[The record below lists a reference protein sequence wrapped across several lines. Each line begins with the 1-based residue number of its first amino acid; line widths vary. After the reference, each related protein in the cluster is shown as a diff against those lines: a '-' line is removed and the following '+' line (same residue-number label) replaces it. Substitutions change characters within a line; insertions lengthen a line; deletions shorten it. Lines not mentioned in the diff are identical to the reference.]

1 MKAMI
6 NFCNSQPCNIEKFQ
20 FMKNSLLLGSFFFCV
35 LIGQSQVIQRP
46 SGQPGK
52 VELKTPKILPLPAP
66 PAKVA
71 FEAIINRRLSGA
83 TSGVQFQSVSYN
95 DGNGFSL
102 ASNEFVVPDNG
113 LYFLSVNLN
122 WNGFGCTWGAG
133 AEATVMIMKND
144 REVVQS
150 FSSMAPSGGEGGTF
164 NTALSFSKK
173 FLAGDRLSV
182 HIVATQC
189 DNGGGG
195 GTAAVIRT
203 GSFSGYRI
211 FSE

>member
-1 MKAMI
+1 MKVMI
-6 NFCNSQPCNIEKFQ
+6 NFCNPRPYNILKFQ
-20 FMKNSLLLGSFFFCV
+20 FMKNSLLLLSFFFSV
-35 LIGQSQVIQRP
+35 LVGQSQVIQRP
-46 SGQPGK
+46 TGQPGK
-52 VELKTPKILPLPAP
+52 VELKTPKVQPLPVP

-71 FEAIINRRLSGA
+71 FEAVINRSLSGA
-83 TSGVQFQSVSYN
+83 TSRVQFQSVSYN
-95 DGNGFSL
+95 DGSGFSL
-102 ASNEFVVPDNG
+102 TNNEFVVPGNG

-133 AEATVMIMKND
+133 AGATVMIMKND
-144 REVVQS
+144 RELVQS
-150 FSSMAPSGGEGGTF
+150 FSSLAPSGGEGGSF

-173 FLAGDRLSV
+173 FSAGDRLSV

-195 GTAAVIRT
+195 TSAVIRS
-203 GSFSGYRI
+203 GSFSGYRV